1 MAQTGAVS
9 MSMDIGG
16 FLHRLIFRESA
27 RHAEIAKQVKREA
40 EQLRSTAVAV
50 QRQLARYSDA
60 DDPFVAML
68 ADVYERRQE
77 QNIWRGPQ
85 G

>member
-1 MAQTGAVS
+1 MAQMGAVS

-16 FLHRLIFRESA
+16 FLHRWFFRDSA
-27 RHAEIAKQVKREA
+27 RHAEIAKQVRHES
-40 EQLRSTAVAV
+40 EQLRCTAVAV

-77 QNIWRGPQ
+77 QNIWRGPH